1 MAGGKIPREKTLN
14 DDFKLQ
20 QSRATMSPT
29 SRENGRKT
37 WRGPRRWDIHT
48 SALLIFRRLE
58 VSRKTMEIQAF
69 SSALADGIE
78 ISLRRR
84 NPIVD
89 REGQFPT
96 RFLNRFPYLFLTGT
110 FRCRFRA
117 SPDTFNRSMDT
128 NPQSTITNLLLDRAW
143 WAFVL
148 RKQAT
153 DRVDFDDFRELEK
166 RDVVDF
172 FLRSFS
178 RGVKIPFIDSQTL
191 NNERLRKQEKRK
203 VGREWNNPRYNR
215 CEKRREEK
223 KKKNSV
229 SLNKLYNLLVLVFFT
244 ALQRYLTARRE
255 K

>member
-1 MAGGKIPREKTLN
+1 MRIDQPFASKTSFQTEIRETLLVGVFACIYIDANKRGRALFKMIYLTEERERKKKRWRKGKIPREKTLN

-89 REGQFPT
+89 REGS
-96 RFLNRFPYLFLTGT
+96 
-110 FRCRFRA
+110 A
-117 SPDTFNRSMDT
+117 
-128 NPQSTITNLLLDRAW
+128 I
-143 WAFVL
+143 
-148 RKQAT
+148 
-153 DRVDFDDFRELEK
+153 
-166 RDVVDF
+166 
-172 FLRSFS
+172 
-178 RGVKIPFIDSQTL
+178 
-191 NNERLRKQEKRK
+191 
-203 VGREWNNPRYNR
+203 
-215 CEKRREEK
+215 
-223 KKKNSV
+223 V
-229 SLNKLYNLLVLVFFT
+229 SSSHF
-244 ALQRYLTARRE
+244 
-255 K
+255 

>member
-1 MAGGKIPREKTLN
+1 MIYLTEERERKKKRWRKGKIPREKTLN

-89 REGQFPT
+89 REGSAIVSSSHFWIVS
-96 RFLNRFPYLFLTGT
+96 LISTGT
-110 FRCRFRA
+110 SRCRFRA
-117 SPDTFNRSMDT
+117 SPDPFNRSMDT
-128 NPQSTITNLLLDRAW
+128 NPQSTITNLLLDRDW
-143 WAFVL
+143 WGPPLSSRSRPPIVL
-148 RKQAT
+148 S
-153 DRVDFDDFRELEK
+153 RVDFQNWRNESIS
-166 RDVVDF
+166 F
-172 FLRSFS
+172 FLFRFFDHFDG
-178 RGVKIPFIDSQTL
+178 GVKIPFIDSQTL
-191 NNERLRKQEKRK
+191 NNERLRK
-203 VGREWNNPRYNR
+203 
-215 CEKRREEK
+215 
-223 KKKNSV
+223 
-229 SLNKLYNLLVLVFFT
+229 
-244 ALQRYLTARRE
+244 
-255 K
+255 